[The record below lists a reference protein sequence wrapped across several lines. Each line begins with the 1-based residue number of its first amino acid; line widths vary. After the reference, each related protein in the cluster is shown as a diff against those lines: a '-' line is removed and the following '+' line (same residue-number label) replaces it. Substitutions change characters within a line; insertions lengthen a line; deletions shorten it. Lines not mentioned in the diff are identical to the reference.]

1 MIFWKIFDM
10 KWSWYNWSSLLSWNL
25 RRRGAEENHK

>member
-25 RRRGAEENHK
+25 RRGAEESHK